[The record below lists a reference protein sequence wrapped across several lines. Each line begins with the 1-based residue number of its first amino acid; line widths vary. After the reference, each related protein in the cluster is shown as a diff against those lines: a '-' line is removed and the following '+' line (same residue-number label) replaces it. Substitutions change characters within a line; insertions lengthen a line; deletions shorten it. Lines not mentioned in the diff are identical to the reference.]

1 MRFNS
6 LGYRMS
12 GYFVKTVLV
21 LTAVASTQAQSEP
34 GRPCN
39 DALIRGDYAIQ
50 MQGTRPA
57 PGGAIE
63 TVIGVV
69 LRSFDGYGN
78 FDQVDNIK
86 GSITGIVPDRPGSGT
101 YEVSSD
107 CTGVTQFQPNPSNPS
122 LVIEEKFVISENG
135 NEIRSITRSPP
146 PLLITAVAKR
156 VHKP

>member
-1 MRFNS
+1 MRS
-6 LGYRMS
+6 ERHGYAKS
-12 GYFVKTVLV
+12 AFFGS
-21 LTAVASTQAQSEP
+21 TALLLSAFASTQAQSEN
-34 GRPCN
+34 GKPCN
-39 DALIRGDYAIQ
+39 DALMRGDYAIQ

-86 GSITGIVPDRPGSGT
+86 GSITGIESDRPGSGT
-101 YEVSSD
+101 YEVSPD
-107 CTGVTQFQPNPSNPS
+107 CTGVSQFQPDPSNPL
-122 LVIEEKFVISENG
+122 LVIEEKFVISDNG
-135 NEIRSITRSPP
+135 KEIRSITRSPP